1 MNEQALKDLYEEF
14 KSTGYL
20 GTEADFKI
28 LMSTNSDAFSDG
40 FNQFTNT
47 GYNGD
52 ADAFAQL
59 IGVSN
64 PLKKKTNQVLLLK
77 IKMGNWLRKT
87 FLRLHNHR
95 LSKITLKE
103 LLVTY

>member
-1 MNEQALKDLYEEF
+1 MNEQAFKELYEEF

-28 LMSTNSDAFSDG
+28 LMSTNSDAFNDG

-64 PLKKKTNQVLLLK
+64 PLKKKRSLK
-77 IKMGNWLRKT
+77 KR
-87 FLRLHNHR
+87 
-95 LSKITLKE
+95 KITA
-103 LLVTY
+103 